1 MKQDN
6 EIRNAV
12 REAFNASYD
21 VIEAVDNI
29 TDKIQ
34 RYFDESIFEENFE
47 AFNDSWEV
55 LRSNLSKLIKLT
67 QTEQGSTGEFHQLNF
82 EKKDQQKQMRF
93 SAEIADLLTCN
104 NSKKSYNNK
113 RKIEAT
119 RFFEN

>member
-67 QTEQGSTGEFHQLNF
+67 QTE
-82 EKKDQQKQMRF
+82 
-93 SAEIADLLTCN
+93 
-104 NSKKSYNNK
+104 
-113 RKIEAT
+113 
-119 RFFEN
+119 